1 MPDNIESTLSQS
13 MTAVLRDMQESMSGE
28 IDAIRGQTHQVELL
42 LKDAIAA
49 LHEAFESIH
58 HSSDQQMKVMTSLMM
73 DVTGASD
80 DENIFQ
86 RAEDASDILSGLVN
100 SLMLN
105 SKYNLQALTTMDAV
119 QKRFQVVLSLEKEQ
133 EDLITQLC
141 DCSDAEQLDADRI
154 RQLTRQLRDKQT
166 AENEYVSKTMVQFK
180 KTHQLIG
187 QVASRDMEEV
197 IVAKEK
203 VENILQHFFQ
213 INDVVTQSR
222 VRVNHVNAEMRQ
234 HLGSAIRALQFE
246 DISTQSLG
254 HTDRHLGRMAGMIG
268 ILTDGLQ
275 ELDQS
280 DITDDIYLARISAIH
295 IAMADYHQTLQ
306 LEDSNPVS
314 QESMDEGDIDLF

>member
-28 IDAIRGQTHQVELL
+28 IDAIGGQTHQVESL
-42 LKDAIAA
+42 LKDAIAS

-58 HSSDQQMKVMTSLMM
+58 NSSDQQMQVMTSLMM

-80 DENIFQ
+80 NENIFQ
-86 RAEDASDILSGLVN
+86 RAEDASAILSGLVN

-105 SKYNLQALTTMDAV
+105 SKNNLQALTTMDSV
-119 QKRFQVVLSLEKEQ
+119 QKRLQVVLSLEKEQ
-133 EDLITQLC
+133 ENLIAQLC
-141 DCSDAEQLDADRI
+141 DCSEAEQFDADRV
-154 RQLTRQLRDKQT
+154 RQLTQQLRNKQT
-166 AENEYVSKTMVQFK
+166 VENEYVSKTMAQFN

-197 IVAKEK
+197 MVAKEK
-203 VENILQHFFQ
+203 VENILKHFFQ
-213 INDVVTQSR
+213 INEVVTESR
-222 VRVNHVNAEMRQ
+222 VRVNQVNAEMRQ
-234 HLGSAIRALQFE
+234 HLGAAIRALQFE

-275 ELDQS
+275 GLDQS
-280 DITDDIYLARISAIH
+280 NITDDMYLSRIAAIH
-295 IAMADYHQTLQ
+295 IAMSDYHQALQ